1 LLSEELPELI
11 MNRISTRDLVAFG
24 LLVAFGV
31 AVRVG
36 MQHIPNFAPVA
47 AIALFAGYFMRHRL
61 LAVCT
66 PLAIMMISDR
76 LVEAGGY
83 SVPLMMTV
91 YGLLALPVLIGG
103 PMRRWIRLQH
113 DRPSKAFASILGLV
127 GFSLL
132 CSLLFFAGTNA
143 MVWATSSWYEPT
155 LAGLAKCYVTAIPFF
170 RYTVTGDAVFSTL
183 LFGGYAFAANFG
195 LAKLASTELGNNV
208 SRG

>member
-1 LLSEELPELI
+1 

-24 LLVAFGV
+24 LLVSFGV

-36 MQHIPNFAPVA
+36 MQHVPNFAPVA

-61 LAVCT
+61 LAIGT

-83 SVPLMMTV
+83 SLPLMLTV
-91 YGLLALPVLIGG
+91 YGLLAVPAVIGG
-103 PMRRWIRLQH
+103 PMRRWVQLKQSG
-113 DRPSKAFASILGLV
+113 PGKTFASILGLV
-127 GFSLL
+127 GFSLV

-143 MVWATSSWYEPT
+143 MVWATSTWYEPT
-155 LAGLAKCYVTAIPFF
+155 LAGLAKCYVSAIPFF
-170 RYTVTGDAVFSTL
+170 RYTVTGDALLSTV
-183 LFGGYAFAANFG
+183 LFGGYAFATNFSR
-195 LAKLASTELGNNV
+195 ATKLASAELGHNVV